1 MSDPIVCPCE
11 KHEPLPT
18 TDPETTNKCVCGH
31 SYLDHLGEHCAH
43 VFAARLEDMA

>member
-1 MSDPIVCPCE
+1 MNPIVCPCE

-31 SYLDHLGEHCAH
+31 SYFDHLGQPEHCKF
-43 VFAARLEDMA
+43 VFAMEDTA